1 MSPSRTLPTLT
12 QAEVASHNSAD
23 SCYVTM
29 GTRVF
34 DVTDFVD
41 SHPGGGELVL
51 EYAGQDVTAILKD
64 ELSHTHSE
72 AAYDVLEDSF
82 IGFVATNKV
91 IDTATESTKP
101 DSIVPL
107 PPTKEGLEEL
117 KENGPANSLPVYA
130 NTGMSTEDDLN
141 KETDVVNDYKTHKFL
156 DLNKPLL
163 MQIWRGG
170 FSKEFYL
177 EQVHRPRHYK
187 GGESAPLFGNF
198 LEPLSKTAWWVVPM
212 VWVPPVTYGTYLASK
227 GFNNIAGEAAYWFL
241 GLFLWTL
248 VEYILHR
255 FLFHLDKWLPD
266 NRVAL
271 TLHFLLHGI
280 HHYLPMDKYRLV
292 MPPTL
297 FIVLAT
303 PFWKLAHTVFYWD
316 WRVTTLTMSAL
327 DVEALLDST
336 AAATPVEPNGS
347 TKTKESDDRHKGE
360 RSERR
365 DRDRL
370 RDDSR
375 DRDRDRKR
383 RARSRDR
390 NEKDGTST
398 PTSEHGS
405 AKGRRRSR
413 SRDDNRRQPRRRRDT
428 PEENGR
434 RDGDYYRG
442 GRGGGRQRSRTRS
455 PDRYYRPRGDRR
467 DRDDADKPREERRPR
482 SPKREGTPPLTE
494 DERDRR
500 TVFVQQLAA
509 RLRTKELIAFFE
521 KVGPVKEAQIVKDR
535 VSGRSKGVGY
545 VEFKNEESVPAAIQL
560 TGQRLLG
567 IPIIA
572 QLTEAE
578 KNRQVRNPEA
588 TTSNPNQIPFH
599 RLYVGNI
606 HFSITESDLQNVFE
620 PFGELEFV
628 QLQKEEQG
636 RSRGYGFV
644 QFRDP
649 NQAREALEKMN
660 GFDLAGRPI
669 RVGLGNDKFTP
680 ESTASLLQRFHGQ
693 SHQQQFQGSAFSGAG
708 GRGPTAAGGSNF
720 DRAGGRDNDKGAGGA
735 SALDDTDVGGVNFN
749 NYSRDAL
756 MRKLARTDDT
766 TVAANH
772 ERREVSKPKT
782 ETKALP
788 VNVNMASRCVVLK
801 NMFDPTEEDGENW
814 EKELEDDVRAEAE
827 EKYGHVVHI
836 ALDPNSQG
844 DIYLKF
850 DRVQG
855 GENAIKGLN
864 GRYFGGRM
872 ISATPVVDAVYSSL
886 FSRTKAM

>member
-1 MSPSRTLPTLT
+1 
-12 QAEVASHNSAD
+12 
-23 SCYVTM
+23 
-29 GTRVF
+29 
-34 DVTDFVD
+34 
-41 SHPGGGELVL
+41 
-51 EYAGQDVTAILKD
+51 
-64 ELSHTHSE
+64 
-72 AAYDVLEDSF
+72 
-82 IGFVATNKV
+82 
-91 IDTATESTKP
+91 
-101 DSIVPL
+101 
-107 PPTKEGLEEL
+107 
-117 KENGPANSLPVYA
+117 
-130 NTGMSTEDDLN
+130 
-141 KETDVVNDYKTHKFL
+141 
-156 DLNKPLL
+156 
-163 MQIWRGG
+163 
-170 FSKEFYL
+170 
-177 EQVHRPRHYK
+177 
-187 GGESAPLFGNF
+187 
-198 LEPLSKTAWWVVPM
+198 
-212 VWVPPVTYGTYLASK
+212 
-227 GFNNIAGEAAYWFL
+227 
-241 GLFLWTL
+241 
-248 VEYILHR
+248 
-255 FLFHLDKWLPD
+255 
-266 NRVAL
+266 
-271 TLHFLLHGI
+271 
-280 HHYLPMDKYRLV
+280 
-292 MPPTL
+292 
-297 FIVLAT
+297 
-303 PFWKLAHTVFYWD
+303 
-316 WRVTTLTMSAL
+316 MSAL

-336 AAATPVEPNGS
+336 ANGASSDQNGS
-347 TKTKESDDRHKGE
+347 ARFKDLDDRHKND
-360 RSERR
+360 RNDRR
-365 DRDRL
+365 DRERT
-370 RDDSR
+370 REGSR

-383 RARSRDR
+383 RDRSRNRREANGDK
-390 NEKDGTST
+390 ELIGT

-405 AKGRRRSR
+405 AHGSVKSRRRSR
-413 SRDDNRRQPRRRRDT
+413 SREEDRRHSRRHRDSPDDGGRR
-428 PEENGR
+428 E
-434 RDGDYYRG
+434 RDGDFYRG
-442 GRGGGRQRSRTRS
+442 SGRTRS
-455 PDRYYRPRGDRR
+455 RSRSPNRYYRPRVDRR
-467 DRDDADKPREERRPR
+467 ERDELEGGKSREDRRNKNEGRRASR
-482 SPKREGTPPLTE
+482 SPKRESTPPLTE

-560 TGQRLLG
+560 TGQKLLG

-588 TTSNPNQIPFH
+588 TSSNPNQIPFH

-649 NQAREALEKMN
+649 GQAREALEKMN

-680 ESTASLLQRFHGQ
+680 ESTASLLQRFQGQ

-708 GRGPTAAGGSNF
+708 GRGPQAAGGSNF
-720 DRAGGRDNDKGAGGA
+720 DRAGGRENDKSSGGA

-756 MRKLARTDDT
+756 MRKLARTDEPTPATRGRD
-766 TVAANH
+766 
-772 ERREVSKPKT
+772 EKREVAKPKT
-782 ETKALP
+782 ETKSLP

-801 NMFDPTEEDGENW
+801 NMFDPAEEEGDNW

-836 ALDPNSQG
+836 SLDPNSQG

-886 FSRTKAM
+886 FSRTKAI